1 MEPAWIQGSWVV
13 DERQAAYL
21 LGIEPRSLHK
31 HRDSGDLAEIRRFRW
46 HNVPLYDYVDVM
58 AVAGRRLDR
67 RNPTVRR
74 RRGRQHQF
82 EATEITV
89 TINHD

>member
-31 HRDSGDLAEIRRFRW
+31 HRDCGDLAEIRRFRW
-46 HNVPLYDYVDVM
+46 HNVPLYDYGDVM
-58 AVAGRRLDR
+58 DVAGCRLAR
-67 RNPTVRR
+67 STPC
-74 RRGRQHQF
+74 RGRARGCTPHF

-89 TINHD
+89 TINPD